1 MRFAYGAALLV
12 SLAGLLVLDRRFR
25 LAWWAAPRRAALVLG
40 VGLAFF
46 LVWDLSGIARGIFFV
61 GDGPY
66 QSGLRVAPEVPVE
79 ELGFLLLLGQTTLCL
94 AAAAERLVARRRAG
108 AGTGSGSG
116 AGSGAGPD
124 AGTGSGAGS
133 GAGTTPAGTGLP
145 EPTAGRT
152 PGAVR

>member
-12 SLAGLLVLDRRFR
+12 ALAGMLVLDRRFR
-25 LAWWAAPRRAALVLG
+25 LAWFAAPRRAALVLG

-46 LVWDLSGIARGIFFV
+46 LVWDVSGIGTGVFFV

-94 AAAAERLVARRRAG
+94 AAAVERLLAVRRARTG
-108 AGTGSGSG
+108 AGAHADG
-116 AGSGAGPD
+116 ARTAHG
-124 AGTGSGAGS
+124 GTGA
-133 GAGTTPAGTGLP
+133 A
-145 EPTAGRT
+145 R
-152 PGAVR
+152 

>member
-46 LVWDLSGIARGIFFV
+46 LVWDLSGIGLGIFFV

-94 AAAAERLVARRRAG
+94 AAAAERLLARRRVTGAAG
-108 AGTGSGSG
+108 GTGR
-116 AGSGAGPD
+116 
-124 AGTGSGAGS
+124 GTA
-133 GAGTTPAGTGLP
+133 APAGTGVP
-145 EPTAGRT
+145 DPDPAAART
-152 PGAVR
+152 PGAAR